1 MKSKIFSLATTIII
15 LCSSLPAQEN
25 NDYSRIDIML
35 INGEI
40 NRVIDTCR
48 YILSNDSL
56 NAEIYYK
63 MGLAYQNILP
73 DDKSFD
79 CFLKAASISP
89 GNNLYKYMVAKSY
102 YGKGKMKQAKPLL
115 TELQSVDSLNWLY
128 AYYLTSIY
136 MQDGMYDES
145 IKIYNRFYEKD
156 SSNYII
162 LDKLGFARL
171 RKKEYDAA
179 IDLYNRSLAINKRNV
194 SAIKNLSFLYAST
207 SRVDTALQLL
217 TSGIEIDPSD
227 MDLYVRRAA
236 LNFSHDYTKRALD
249 DYLILLNSGD
259 STLLYLKRAGI
270 GYSNNLQP
278 KESIKYLI
286 LAYKEDTTDLEVSRY
301 LAQNYRK
308 LKDFTNSAIYY
319 NHIINTLKPAIS
331 QLGLNYLNLAEI
343 LKLDRLY
350 TEAISTY
357 LKSYEYFPNPSIYM
371 FIANVYD
378 ENLSDTPKAIHY
390 YQLFLDSIKDS
401 GIRYQPNY
409 IESIR
414 KRLEYLKTKQ
424 KNDSSIS

>member
-1 MKSKIFSLATTIII
+1 MKRKLLAIPVLVMTICSL
-15 LCSSLPAQEN
+15 LSAQQ
-25 NDYSRIDIML
+25 NDDYTKIDIML

-48 YILSNDSL
+48 YILAKDSL

-79 CFLKAASISP
+79 CFQKAFSISP

-102 YGKGKMKQAKPLL
+102 YGKGKMKQAKMLL
-115 TELQSVDSLNWLY
+115 KDLCSADSLNWLY

-145 IKIYNRFYEKD
+145 LTIYKRFYDKD
-156 SSNYII
+156 STNYVI
-162 LDKLGFARL
+162 LDKLGFVRL
-171 RKKEYDAA
+171 RRKEYDDA
-179 IDLYNRSLAINKRNV
+179 IELYNRSLAINAKNV
-194 SAIKNLSFLYAST
+194 SALKNLSFLYAST
-207 SRVDTALQLL
+207 QRVDTALQLL
-217 TSGIEIDPSD
+217 STGIQIDPSD

-236 LNFSHDYTKRALD
+236 LNYSHNYTKRALD
-249 DYLILLNSGD
+249 DYLILLSSGD

-278 KESIKYLI
+278 RESIKYLL
-286 LAYKEDTTDLEVSRY
+286 LAYDGDTTDLEVSRY
-301 LAQNYRK
+301 IAENYRK
-308 LKDFTNSAIYY
+308 LKNFKNSALYY
-319 NHIINTLKPAIS
+319 NRIINTLKPAIT
-331 QLGLNYLNLAEI
+331 QLGFNYVNLAEI
-343 LKLDRLY
+343 LKQDRLFP
-350 TEAISTY
+350 EAISAY

-378 ENLSDTPKAIHY
+378 ENLSDIPNAIHY
-390 YQLFLDSIKDS
+390 YELFLDSIKDS
-401 GIRYQPNY
+401 GRRFQPRY

-414 KRLEYLKTKQ
+414 KRLEYLKTKTV
-424 KNDSSIS
+424 NAGSIS